1 MSSIWNTNYSEG
13 ITNIPQ
19 YPPQAFPT
27 NQTALVQQYDFA
39 SNGTNDYYNYY
50 RCRNCDTNLTTN
62 TPSSQYQ
69 KQKLIQNTVRIDSSQ
84 YTMNLGSLASY
95 QMPKKKNGSV
105 PWNQMS
111 DRAEPSVQ
119 KANGN
124 GGNTIG
130 SSSTRHS
137 ITRLRPGSMSPGG
150 IGCDIKHNS
159 YDRYLNRLKGKAP
172 LRRGIIPPN
181 FGQEE
186 IPFNRANPI
195 YGGKI
200 MKTSIVTGCNCPI
213 ETKQKNYQ
221 KLYQNNPNQ
230 DYNFNVPYQFA
241 IGQKIFANINGVQT
255 PATITANLGNGNF
268 TIQIASSGETMNM
281 NQTNFLIYYNCAS
294 HIGYIAGGPYA
305 GIGTGPVNQT
315 QSQGGNFVDQY
326 IRDPG
331 RVIACQKV
339 AGTKSNISNTMRFFP
354 ELGNVDAVN
363 GIPNSLAL
371 LVDNGIR
378 YTNGVANPVIL

>member
-1 MSSIWNTNYSEG
+1 MSSIWNENHSAE

-19 YPPQAFPT
+19 YPPQAFPLNRT
-27 NQTALVQQYDFA
+27 GLVQMYDLA
-39 SNGTNDYYNYY
+39 YNNSNENYYYY
-50 RCRNCDTNLTTN
+50 RCRNCDTNLNTN
-62 TPSSQYQ
+62 TPASQYQ

-84 YTMNLGSLASY
+84 YTMNLGSLAGY
-95 QMPKKKNGSV
+95 QNPKKINAYV

-111 DRAEPSVQ
+111 DRAQPSVQ
-119 KANGN
+119 KANTSGS
-124 GGNTIG
+124 NTIG
-130 SSSTRHS
+130 GSSTRSS

-186 IPFNRANPI
+186 ITFNRANPI
-195 YGGKI
+195 YGNKI
-200 MKTSIVTGCNCPI
+200 MKTSIVSGCNCPI
-213 ETKQKNYQ
+213 ETNQTNYKQ
-221 KLYQNNPNQ
+221 LYQNNPNQ
-230 DYNFNVPYQFA
+230 DYNFNVPYEFA
-241 IGQKIFANINGVQT
+241 IDQKIFANINGVQT
-255 PATITANLGNGNF
+255 PATIVANLGNGNF
-268 TIQIASSGETMNM
+268 TIKITSNGEIITM

-305 GIGTGPVNQT
+305 GIGTGPINQT

-326 IRDPG
+326 IRNPG
-331 RVIACQKV
+331 TVVACQKLN
-339 AGTKSNISNTMRFFP
+339 GSKSNITNTMRFFP

-363 GIPNSLAL
+363 GISNSLAL
-371 LVDNGIR
+371 LQDNGVR
-378 YTNGVANPVIL
+378 YTNGVPSTVNL